1 MVKFIFN
8 YQVMK
13 NLLKNQDADP
23 HLRVLLVEDDEFL
36 TEMMQEVFQQEGYH
50 YKCISA
56 IDNIIQLMFDY
67 QPQVVILD
75 YILPKVN
82 GGELCS
88 QIKQH
93 VDFCRVPVIIYSA
106 YSKVLLSLGNYG
118 CDSFIEKPFDL
129 EVLIKEIRKLSKR
142 KLRIA

>member
-1 MVKFIFN
+1 ME
-8 YQVMK
+8 
-13 NLLKNQDADP
+13 NLLRNQDS
-23 HLRVLLVEDDEFL
+23 HKCLRVLLVEDDESL
-36 TEMMQEVFQQEGYH
+36 TEIMEEVFHQEGY
-50 YKCISA
+50 YFKCISS
-56 IDNIIQLMFDY
+56 IDNILQLMFEF

-93 VDFCRVPVIIYSA
+93 RDFCKVPVIIYSA

-118 CDSFIEKPFDL
+118 CDAFIEKPFDL
-129 EVLIKEIRKLSKR
+129 ELLLRQIRKLATLKSS
-142 KLRIA
+142 IA